1 MEVVFAFFATTTCNL
16 SENLTSLKEYTV
28 LDPLCFWKLAL
39 PYFLYQTKAL
49 DPGRFLPKG
58 RKESSQSFFCFLASL
73 VE

>member
-39 PYFLYQTKAL
+39 PYFLCQTKRSTLVTFYRRAERTV
-49 DPGRFLPKG
+49 P
-58 RKESSQSFFCFLASL
+58 EFFCFLTSL
-73 VE
+73 VG